1 MENQNILIIIVVLI
15 ILFVYWLNRK
25 KINRS
30 VEKKKSYDLIVKFD
44 SVHYEKIKDNPQFY
58 KITTW
63 TKYGK
68 RSFRGFSPFNK
79 DELEIYI
86 IENFD
91 LNKDDFSVIK
101 ANPGLY
107 IPR

>member
-25 KINRS
+25 KINKS
-30 VEKKKSYDLIVKFD
+30 KEKNKSFDLIVRFD
-44 SVHYEKIKDNPQFY
+44 SVIYEKMKDNPKFNE
-58 KITTW
+58 ITTW

-68 RSFRGFSPFNK
+68 NSFRGFSPMNK
-79 DELEIYI
+79 NELEIFI
-86 IENFD
+86 IENFN
-91 LNKDDFSVIK
+91 LNEEDFSVIK

-107 IPR
+107 IPS